1 MIVNWNEFIRL
12 AVISNDLQPV
22 TKAEREE
29 LKREIDQQTGKI
41 NEFTTEVDSI
51 KLENLETFKKIED
64 ILKSHKNTRE
74 HQEENQL
81 KSELKPTP
89 LTVNSS
95 LSDAITFLRN
105 FSTYILSGN
114 GELDQL
120 PEGMI
125 AGIVRINV
133 DNFWMKMLEGWG
145 FGEQTTLQE
154 FISMGNEISKN
165 RSSVY
170 DRRVELFGLKH
181 TVLDHIS
188 ESLDTFDTFKTFKR
202 NNQEEKYIPE
212 CSNCFEILLLIC
224 QASLAM

>member
-1 MIVNWNEFIRL
+1 M
-12 AVISNDLQPV
+12 
-22 TKAEREE
+22 
-29 LKREIDQQTGKI
+29 
-41 NEFTTEVDSI
+41 
-51 KLENLETFKKIED
+51 
-64 ILKSHKNTRE
+64 
-74 HQEENQL
+74 

-181 TVLDHIS
+181 TVLYIYLVNKQMTNMMQQWK
-188 ESLDTFDTFKTFKR
+188 ELCLTTLLNKNLFK
-202 NNQEEKYIPE
+202 IPAKLQNIY
-212 CSNCFEILLLIC
+212 ST
-224 QASLAM
+224 